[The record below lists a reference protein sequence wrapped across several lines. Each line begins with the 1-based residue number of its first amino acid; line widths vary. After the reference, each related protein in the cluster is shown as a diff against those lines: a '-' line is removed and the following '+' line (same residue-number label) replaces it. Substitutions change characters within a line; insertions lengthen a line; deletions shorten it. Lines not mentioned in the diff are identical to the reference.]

1 MPFQY
6 YYQLVQNQLR
16 TKPLVEN
23 KPPVEQSSAP
33 QKEAT
38 PTISESEQLNQWFA
52 DRYNDELSR
61 SPITLTMLG
70 CRDLND
76 QIDDFSETAE
86 QELLQWRENT
96 VNDLQAN
103 FDYKALSD
111 DEKVPRGILWHISTK
126 KPRQ

>member
-1 MPFQY
+1 LPFQY